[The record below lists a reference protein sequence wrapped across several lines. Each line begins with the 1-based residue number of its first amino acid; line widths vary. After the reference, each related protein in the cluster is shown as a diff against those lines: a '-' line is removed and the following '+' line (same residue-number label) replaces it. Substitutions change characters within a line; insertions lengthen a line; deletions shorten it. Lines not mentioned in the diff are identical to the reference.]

1 MQLVIQRNSICAT
14 SLTIPEKMVCEQKLV
29 LVLLAMLL
37 PCSSVEA
44 LLEEAEGSGSLP
56 PFLIMHGG
64 LPVWGHPMH
73 KAGKP

>member
-1 MQLVIQRNSICAT
+1 MQLVIQGNSIRAT
-14 SLTIPEKMVCEQKLV
+14 SLTIPEKLVCEQKLV
-29 LVLLAMLL
+29 LVLLAML

-73 KAGKP
+73 KTGKP